1 MNHKINA
8 IGIIKE
14 TRNDESRAPLAPLHI
29 KQLKK
34 KYNNIKFII
43 QPSKIRSFKDK

>member
-34 KYNNIKFII
+34 KYLRKLVDEQNDAPMNIN
-43 QPSKIRSFKDK
+43 